1 MVLLKINEHINDSKG
16 WKYQELSFDV
26 DKALKKEFENRVV
39 ELYFNNIPLNEAIKQ
54 VNKELGIDHKE
65 TNRWFENIIK
75 NSTIFKR
82 RRAYMQLFK
91 ILEEF
96 DKNKDIIAKELAAG
110 KEINIRIAKDKLKV
124 ISAKTEL
131 IKVK

>member
-1 MVLLKINEHINDSKG
+1 MVPLKINEHINNSKG

-26 DKALKKEFENRVV
+26 DKALKKQFENRVV
-39 ELYFNNIPLNEAIKQ
+39 ELYFNNIPLKEAIKQ

-82 RRAYMQLFK
+82 RRAGMQLFK

-96 DKNKDIIAKELAAG
+96 DKNKDIIAKELVAG